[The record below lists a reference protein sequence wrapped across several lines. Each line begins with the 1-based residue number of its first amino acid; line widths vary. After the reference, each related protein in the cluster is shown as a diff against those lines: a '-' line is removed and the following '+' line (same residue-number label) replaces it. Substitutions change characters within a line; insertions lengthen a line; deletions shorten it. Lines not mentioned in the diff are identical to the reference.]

1 MTGWGGVDWDR
12 SVKKGTRLT
21 ETTSSELE
29 ETGPLSLWD
38 AVSLVIGIVIG
49 STIYKTPGIICS
61 NVSGPGVALGL
72 WVICGGLSFVGALCY
87 AELATTYSRSGGEY
101 NYLTRAF
108 GPWAGFLFGWSQL
121 AIIQTGSIGA
131 LSYVFAEY
139 AAEVFQSPATA
150 VVWYA
155 LGSVIALTLINVLG
169 VHAGRHTQKVL
180 VAAKLLGL
188 LVLIVVGLSSKSDV
202 AMVATKPISGPG
214 WSLAMILILYA
225 YGGWNDAAF
234 VTAEVRNRSRNI
246 PLALLYGLGVIA
258 LIYVLVNLAYL
269 RALGFEGLRNSQK
282 PAADA
287 LAAVLGENAGRAM
300 SLLVMISALGG
311 LNGLILAVS
320 RVHAVVGADHA
331 LFSLLGRWSA
341 RTKTPVWSLL
351 AQGIVTVAMILAV
364 GTQAGRSLIDQGMA
378 QVQLQSIPWDRYYGG
393 FDTLFAA
400 SAPIFWFFFLSTG
413 IAYFVLR
420 VIDRDRVRPFTAPWF
435 PLCPLLFCGMCGFG
449 LYSATTYAGPLLPL
463 IAIPFLSGIPLY
475 LVSCGLGRIF
485 KQPG

>member
-1 MTGWGGVDWDR
+1 MA
-12 SVKKGTRLT
+12 
-21 ETTSSELE
+21 ETTSTESE

-61 NVSGPGVALGL
+61 NVSSPGVALAL
-72 WVICGGLSFVGALCY
+72 WVLCGGLSFVGALCY

-139 AAEVFQSPATA
+139 AVEVFQSPSSAT
-150 VVWYA
+150 VWYA
-155 LGSVIALTLINVLG
+155 LGAVISLTLINALG
-169 VHAGRHTQKVL
+169 VHAGRHTQKLL

-188 LVLIVVGLSSKSDV
+188 LMLIVVGLSSRANVTMMSTQPV
-202 AMVATKPISGPG
+202 TGPG
-214 WSLAMILILYA
+214 WPLAMILVLYA

-234 VTAEVRNRSRNI
+234 VTAEVRHRSRNI
-246 PLALLYGLGVIA
+246 PLALLYGLGLISA
-258 LIYVLVNLAYL
+258 IYVLVNLAYL

-320 RVHAVVGADHA
+320 RVHAVVGTDHP

-364 GTQAGRSLIDQGMA
+364 GTAPGRSLIDQG
-378 QVQLQSIPWDRYYGG
+378 LRRLSLPTIPWERYYGG

-413 IAYFVLR
+413 VAYFVLR
-420 VIDRDRVRPFTAPWF
+420 AIDRDRVRPFIAPWF
-435 PLCPLLFCGMCGFG
+435 PLCPLLFCAMCVFG
-449 LYSATTYAGPLLPL
+449 LYSAATYAGPLLPL
-463 IAIPFLSGIPLY
+463 IAIPFLLGIPLY
-475 LVSCGLGRIF
+475 FLSCGLGKRF
-485 KQPG
+485 KRPM